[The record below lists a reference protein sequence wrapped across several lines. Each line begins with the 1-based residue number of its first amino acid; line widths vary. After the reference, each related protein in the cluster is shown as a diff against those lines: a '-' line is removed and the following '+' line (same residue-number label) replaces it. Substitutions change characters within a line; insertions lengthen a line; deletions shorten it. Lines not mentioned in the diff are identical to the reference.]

1 MRAQPLQIRHAEQA
15 PSQGFSMPAG
25 IDHPP
30 PRAGCAPKLEWT
42 MPTEAKRESVAEL
55 REVLSGSRTLIV
67 SEYRGL
73 TVKEIAAIRR
83 ALAKQD
89 VTYRVVKNRLLK
101 IAAEDTIGEALNP
114 LLNGPTAIAFG
125 NDESATAKAVLDA
138 TRPYRVVT
146 ITGAV
151 LGDRA
156 ITADGVRS
164 LASLP
169 PREVLLA
176 KLAGGMQAP
185 LGTLAGLLTANIRN
199 LGYALAQVRDQ
210 KAQSEAA

>member
-1 MRAQPLQIRHAEQA
+1 
-15 PSQGFSMPAG
+15 
-25 IDHPP
+25 
-30 PRAGCAPKLEWT
+30 
-42 MPTEAKRESVAEL
+42 MPTEAKREAVAEL
-55 REVLSGSRTLIV
+55 RDVLSSSKTLIV

-73 TVKEIAAIRR
+73 TVKEIAEIRR
-83 ALAKQD
+83 ALSKQD
-89 VTYRVVKNRLLK
+89 VTYRVVKNRLMR
-101 IAAEDTIGEALNP
+101 IAAQDTIGDALSP
-114 LLNGPTAIAFG
+114 LLTGPTAIAFG
-125 NDESATAKAVLDA
+125 NDESATAKAVIDA

-156 ITADGVRS
+156 IGADGVKS

-185 LGTLAGLLTANIRN
+185 IGTLAGLLTANIRN

-210 KAQSEAA
+210 KAQAEGA